1 MEQKPK
7 VRMCKTWEMNQATRR
22 KKAIPQPIAETALE
36 RLRQEMAMSPT
47 ARSAQEG
54 LKVFLNEADCPDEQ
68 ISLPAGNERAPKSQ
82 AISTAQKV
90 TQQRYARWLFHYR
103 QEQDM
108 PPATARFR
116 VPAKSP
122 KKAKRK

>member
-1 MEQKPK
+1 MHSSESLKGQPYRNWPYFDACALYQMEQKPK
-7 VRMCKTWEMNQATRR
+7 VHACKTWEMNQATRR

-36 RLRQEMAMSPT
+36 RLRQEMAMSPI

-82 AISTAQKV
+82 A
-90 TQQRYARWLFHYR
+90 
-103 QEQDM
+103 
-108 PPATARFR
+108 
-116 VPAKSP
+116 
-122 KKAKRK
+122 